1 MKTINLRTALL
12 LAVTLIVSGCA
23 QQTKTEVTVMDFN
36 RASGVYVL
44 VYSTDQQM
52 RARFED
58 QLVADLTARDIKAF
72 SSYSDLPDVGAATRD
87 DLVRAANARRAMFV
101 LVVEEVGQG
110 DTGVVASA
118 GRITQENQ
126 TLQDFYENSQPSD
139 RAYDEQAQ
147 VFVEASAFL
156 LQGDRGK
163 LVWSGTA
170 WPVSGAGDPMPGLS
184 ETIANAIEKARRDLA
199 PGRG

>member
-1 MKTINLRTALL
+1 MNRRTALL
-12 LAVTLIVSGCA
+12 LAATLILAGCA
-23 QQTKTEVTVMDFN
+23 QQTRTEVTAMDFN

-44 VYSTDQQM
+44 VYSTDLQM
-52 RARFED
+52 RTRFED
-58 QLVADLTARDIKAF
+58 QLVADLGARDIKSF
-72 SSYSDLPDVGAATRD
+72 SSYTDLPDVGAATRD
-87 DLVRAANARRAMFV
+87 DLVRVANARRAMFV

-110 DTGVVASA
+110 DTGVVTSA

-126 TLQDFYENSQPSD
+126 TLQDFYENSQPAD
-139 RAYDEQAQ
+139 RKYDEQAQ
-147 VFVEASAFL
+147 RFVEASAFL

-170 WPVSGAGDPMPGLS
+170 WPVSGTGDPMPGLS
-184 ETIANAIEKARRDLA
+184 ETIANAIEQARRDLA